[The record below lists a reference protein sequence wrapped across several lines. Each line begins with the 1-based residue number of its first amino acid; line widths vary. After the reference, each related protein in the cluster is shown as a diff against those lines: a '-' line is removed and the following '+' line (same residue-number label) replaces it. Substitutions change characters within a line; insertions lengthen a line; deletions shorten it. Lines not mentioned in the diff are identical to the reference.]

1 MAVIETPGSEKDRIG
16 RLIEDD
22 RRAIREA
29 RARRVRQRR
38 AAQLVGKRFT
48 RVRDRL
54 RRAYATS

>member
-54 RRAYATS
+54 RRAYGTS